1 MSALVF
7 SVLGMGGSQ
16 LYIPLL
22 YWLGMDFKTEA
33 IPLGMLLNLVNSG
46 SAAVIY
52 RRRKWMH
59 VGQDNTFSVMK
70 GGMSTGKNCTIS
82 RNQREE
88 INKVRSIK
96 RLKKLSMNGSAP

>member
-1 MSALVF
+1 MNTLYYAPPIFFLIALVF
-7 SVLGMGGSQ
+7 SMLGMGGSQ

-52 RRRKWMH
+52 GRRKWMH
-59 VGQDNTFSVMK
+59 VGQGNTCGVMK
-70 GGMSTGKNCTIS
+70 GGMSTGKNYTIS
-82 RNQREE
+82 RNQRED
-88 INKVRSIK
+88 INNTRSI
-96 RLKKLSMNGSAP
+96 